1 VANFR
6 VDTSY
11 QQAVAI
17 TPSDTVAITHPAG
30 EQFTKAIYV
39 GTTGNIT
46 AIMADGVSILF
57 TSVPVGFHTLSV
69 TRIASSGTAA
79 SNLVALY

>member
-1 VANFR
+1 MSNFR
-6 VDTSY
+6 VDSSY
-11 QQAVAI
+11 QQAVLI
-17 TPSDTVAITHPAG
+17 TPSDTVEITHPQG
-30 EQFTKAIYV
+30 QTHTKAIYV

-46 AIMADGVSILF
+46 AIMADNVSVLF

-69 TRIASSGTAA
+69 KRIASTGTAA